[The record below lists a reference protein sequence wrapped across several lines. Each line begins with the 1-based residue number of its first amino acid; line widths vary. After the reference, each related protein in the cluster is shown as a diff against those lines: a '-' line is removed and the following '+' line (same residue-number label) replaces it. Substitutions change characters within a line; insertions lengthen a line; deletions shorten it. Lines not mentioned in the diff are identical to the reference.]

1 VSLDPHL
8 GATARLAY
16 RLPLHGVSVITR
28 KETAVSNRT
37 PQQQGSSDEREFLSE
52 DVGDE
57 FDDLLT
63 RSEKVDGR

>member
-1 VSLDPHL
+1 
-8 GATARLAY
+8 
-16 RLPLHGVSVITR
+16 LPLHGVSVITR